1 MKPTILSRSS
11 NPDASIILDQAC
23 ATFPRTP
30 SLTLAK
36 SLYAEYPGLWPNV
49 DTCRSGIRV
58 RRGRS
63 GKGALTKTGSGGN
76 SPSTAPSEPVNPWVL
91 PKSEA
96 ETWRP
101 LHVSVDRDTK
111 AGILCD
117 LQIPYHD
124 NPAILCTLE
133 RFKKEEV
140 GIIIINGDFLDFYQ
154 LSKFDKDPRRF
165 SAAKEIKLGNQ
176 MLDAI
181 DSHFPKA
188 RKIFKVA
195 NHEERLDRY
204 LWMMAAQNETMKD
217 ILDDLLNHYLESD
230 KGLKLDSRG
239 WETVRN
245 RQIISLGRLP
255 VLHGHEFPY
264 TGDSVNPARTLFLKT
279 VSNGIMGDRH
289 RTSEHVERSLGDK
302 VISCWSIG
310 CLCGLHPFWMPVNK
324 WNHGFA
330 IVEIDKAGSY
340 QVTNIRVYNGKAFN

>member
-1 MKPTILSRSS
+1 MKPTILSKSS
-11 NPDASIILDQAC
+11 NPDASVILDQAC
-23 ATFPRTP
+23 ATYPRTP

-58 RRGRS
+58 RRGRL

-76 SPSTAPSEPVNPWVL
+76 FSSTAPSEPVNPWVL

-239 WETVRN
+239 WETGRN

-255 VLHGHEFPY
+255 VLHGH
-264 TGDSVNPARTLFLKT
+264 
-279 VSNGIMGDRH
+279 
-289 RTSEHVERSLGDK
+289 
-302 VISCWSIG
+302 
-310 CLCGLHPFWMPVNK
+310 
-324 WNHGFA
+324 
-330 IVEIDKAGSY
+330 
-340 QVTNIRVYNGKAFN
+340 